1 MNRHPE
7 RCAGIVL
14 RDGQVACDIHME
26 IPYHDDSSF
35 AFCES
40 CRHRALLLTLVGTRC
55 CFGRRR
61 QRRKARFEGRSNHIT
76 SGSVKLVKDGERY
89 IVELGD
95 DFSLDGGPDP
105 RVAFGKDGTYAP
117 DTKLGALLNLTG
129 KQSYAVPPTMDVS
142 GYNEVYI
149 WCEVAGVPLGVASL
163 K

>member
-1 MNRHPE
+1 MMTRRSHFVK
-7 RCAGIVL
+7 AAATG
-14 RDGQVACDIHME
+14 A
-26 IPYHDDSSF
+26 
-35 AFCES
+35 A
-40 CRHRALLLTLVGTRC
+40 LTLAGTTTALA
-55 CFGRRR
+55 GGA
-61 QRRKARFEGRSNHIT
+61 KKKGNFEGRSNHIT
-76 SGSVKLVKDGERY
+76 SGSVKLVKDGDRY

-117 DTKLGALLNLTG
+117 DSKLGALLNLTG